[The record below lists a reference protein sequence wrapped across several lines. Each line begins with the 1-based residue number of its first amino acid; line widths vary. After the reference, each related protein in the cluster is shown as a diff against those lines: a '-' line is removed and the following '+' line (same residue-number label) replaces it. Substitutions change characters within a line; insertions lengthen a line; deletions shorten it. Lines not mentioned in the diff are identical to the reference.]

1 MSKKKKKCQ
10 KYYCQGSAIF
20 QGGDINLVS
29 VVDSRGVQSC
39 NNARSEFVLFLLII
53 SNKDRGWE
61 YNLAG
66 WGY

>member
-39 NNARSEFVLFLLII
+39 KKLFRKLRSFIEFFTFA
-53 SNKDRGWE
+53 S
-61 YNLAG
+61 
-66 WGY
+66 